1 MLDWKTLCDRL
12 FPGGHDVTLEDGVL
26 HGSGNVGGRAVAVV
40 GTTDHAAIGAQLAM
54 KLAARVLAVVREHP
68 GRPILAL
75 VDTQGQQLSR
85 FDELIGNNACLAHL
99 AKCFAVARQRGHRLL
114 SVVYSEAV
122 SGGFLALGML
132 ADETYA
138 VEDAQIRVMALPA
151 MSRVTKLPL
160 EQLEELCRT
169 TSILGPG
176 VANFVAL
183 GCVEDIWHEPLD
195 ACLAAAL
202 DRQAGGADMRAE
214 LGAQRSGRTAAH
226 DVMQRVRNYV
236 QPA

>member
-1 MLDWKTLCDRL
+1 MLDWKSLCDRL
-12 FPGGHDVTLEDGVL
+12 FSDGHDVVLEDGVL
-26 HGSGNVGGRAVAVV
+26 HGSGTIGGRVVAVI
-40 GTTDHAAIGAQLAM
+40 GTTDHAAIGARLAM
-54 KLAARVLAVVREHP
+54 KLAERVLEVVREHP
-68 GRPILAL
+68 HRPILAL

-99 AKCFAVARQRGHRLL
+99 AKCFAVARQRGHRLI

-138 VEDAQIRVMALPA
+138 VEGAQIRVMALPA

-176 VANFVAL
+176 VDNYVAL
-183 GCVEDIWHEPLD
+183 GCVEGIWQDPLD
-195 ACLAAAL
+195 ACLDAAL
-202 DRQAGGADMRAE
+202 QQPAGGADRRSA
-214 LGAQRSGRTAAH
+214 LGAQRGGRRAAH
-226 DVMQRVRNYV
+226 DVAERVRTF
-236 QPA
+236 AKSA

>member
-1 MLDWKTLCDRL
+1 MLEWKDLCDRL
-12 FPGGHDVTLEDGVL
+12 FPGGHDVGLHDGVL
-26 HGSGNVGGRAVAVV
+26 VGSGTIGEQTVAVI

-54 KLAARVLAVVREHP
+54 KLAARVLDVVREHP

-99 AKCFAVARQRGHRLL
+99 AKCFAVARQHGHRLI

-138 VEDAQIRVMALPA
+138 VQGAQIRVMALPA
-151 MSRVTKLPL
+151 MARVTKLPL

-176 VANFVAL
+176 ADNFVAL
-183 GCVEDIWHEPLD
+183 GCVEAIWHEPYD
-195 ACLAAAL
+195 VCLAEAL
-202 DRQAGGADMRAE
+202 ARPAGADRRRE
-214 LGAQRSGRTAAH
+214 EGARRGGRTAAH
-226 DVMQRVRNYV
+226 EVAQRVLHSV
-236 QPA
+236 EQV